1 MSGLH
6 DSLTRLALN
15 PAYHDFFTL
24 LKAARNGAVYGAKIR
39 FPHALVMT
47 FLFGRGTP
55 REKLQFIIKATRMH
69 SFNLMKFAS
78 LYKFLQIVLRRTNGG
93 KARSM
98 DSFIA
103 GIVGGWVVFGERTAV
118 NEQIVLYSCARCVS
132 SLLPRA
138 EVRPDY
144 PAQKPIPTDS
154 KSFEIFAALVWGCVM
169 WLFENR
175 RVRLQNGLVN
185 SMDYLYHNA
194 EHWDSLR
201 NLFWH
206 NT

>member
-1 MSGLH
+1 MASLQQ
-6 DSLTRLALN
+6 SLTRVALD
-15 PAYHDFFTL
+15 PAYHDVLTI

-55 REKLQFIIKATRMH
+55 RDKLKFIFQATRMH

-78 LYKFLQIVLRRTNGG
+78 LYKFVMIVLRRTNGG
-93 KARSM
+93 KERTL

-103 GIVGGWVVFGERTAV
+103 GIMGGWVIFGERTTV

-132 SLLPRA
+132 ALLPRA
-138 EVRPDY
+138 EVKPDY
-144 PAQKPIPTDS
+144 PARRPVPTDS
-154 KSFEIFAALVWGCVM
+154 KAFQVFAALVWGSVM

-175 RVRLQNGLVN
+175 RTRLQNGLVN
-185 SMDYLYHNA
+185 SMDYLYANA
-194 EHWDSLR
+194 EVWDSLR